1 LLWRLKFK
9 RTIFNLMNL
18 LNLSYYGSDE
28 EDTEGCNENS
38 SPPRFPK
45 EKYYQDD
52 INQLN
57 DREKE
62 SFNKE
67 FDKGS
72 KALYMNTDECEII
85 EKHMVIY
92 F

>member
-1 LLWRLKFK
+1 
-9 RTIFNLMNL
+9 MNL

-28 EDTEGCNENS
+28 EDAEGCS
-38 SPPRFPK
+38 DKASPPRFPN
-45 EKYYQDD
+45 EKNHKDD
-52 INQLN
+52 LNQVE

-67 FDKGS
+67 FDKGN